1 MELNLKIKDS
11 LDKHT
16 KLREEK
22 LNYFKKKGFPNKRL
36 EDWKFTDLEKI
47 LKENFKEL
55 NNKKLKKKNP
65 NLIDLGFKH
74 NSITLINGKLDS
86 FNFNTENFKDKT
98 YSPINELGF
107 DLILNFVDGSKE
119 NSMQN
124 LNTALHEGGFH
135 LYRFLIL

>member
-74 NSITLINGKLDS
+74 NSIIVVNGKLNAFD
-86 FNFNTENFKDKT
+86 FKVEKFQDKK
-98 YSPINELGF
+98 F
-107 DLILNFVDGSKE
+107 F
-119 NSMQN
+119 
-124 LNTALHEGGFH
+124 A
-135 LYRFLIL
+135 